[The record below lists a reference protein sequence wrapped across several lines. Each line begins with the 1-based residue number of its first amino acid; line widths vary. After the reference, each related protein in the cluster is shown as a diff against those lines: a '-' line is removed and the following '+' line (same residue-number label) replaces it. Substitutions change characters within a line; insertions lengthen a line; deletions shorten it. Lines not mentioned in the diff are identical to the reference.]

1 MWFHEA
7 DGWRDESSEGP
18 YTAVL
23 KTFYDYINKQ
33 EFSIIRLHN
42 QNKHTLQKKCLTTR
56 DSIVVGEFNTILE
69 AKEKAKLLISEGI

>member
-23 KTFYDYINKQ
+23 KTFYDWTNDQ
-33 EFSIIRLHN
+33 DFSIVRLHN
-42 QNKHTLQKKCLTTR
+42 QTKHTLIQKCLKSRKETV
-56 DSIVVGEFNTILE
+56 IGEFKTVIE